1 MRLVFFFFGPKSRQ
15 RQYKAKK
22 KKENQHRPIVIMNIS
37 ITNLNKCLFFLRS
50 FTVFTFYV
58 EVCDLVQVKFP
69 VWCYFLSIAA
79 LHFARRAECPQYHTR
94 ISRTALIIT
103 LFSHFSLLPPRLEF
117 SLFRADTY
125 PSPLWISSSIILAL
139 E

>member
-1 MRLVFFFFGPKSRQ
+1 MRLAFFFFFWSQKQTKTIQGQ
-15 RQYKAKK
+15 KK

-37 ITNLNKCLFFLRS
+37 ITNLNKCLFSLRS
-50 FTVFTFYV
+50 FAVFTFYV

-79 LHFARRAECPQYHTR
+79 LHFARRAECPQHHTHT
-94 ISRTALIIT
+94 SRTALIIT
-103 LFSHFSLLPPRLEF
+103 LFSHFSLLSPQLEC

-125 PSPLWISSSIILAL
+125 PSPL
-139 E
+139 